1 MPYDF
6 PRQMTGDTGADVKAL
21 WETLWKLV
29 EALNLNDEA
38 VRAALARLEAQW
50 NTQS

>member
-1 MPYDF
+1 MPHEF
-6 PRQMTGDTGADVKAL
+6 PKPLTGDTGTDISAL

-38 VRAALARLEAQW
+38 VRATLARLEEQW